1 MAQAAQCRE
10 DLDPFIF
17 SRALVAGPGEGG
29 GGEGGC
35 CRLGSRGN
43 GISGS

>member
-29 GGEGGC
+29 GGREDAAAWAVGVME
-35 CRLGSRGN
+35 
-43 GISGS
+43 